1 MLLYVYDFLT
11 CLELFDM
18 SDYIELNDLMCI
30 RFYYIYLCML
40 IAYGRHL
47 FFGFCE
53 WQEIMQMKGLEIICV
68 STNKPGNTP
77 SVFIPSDTFWHQN
90 KLSDVFIFILL
101 LQHEIV
107 LS

>member
-1 MLLYVYDFLT
+1 
-11 CLELFDM
+11 
-18 SDYIELNDLMCI
+18 
-30 RFYYIYLCML
+30 ML

-101 LQHEIV
+101 LVNTDHSMKSYEVKVVIMSVACFAVNLQNTVSAEVARLFH
-107 LS
+107 L